1 MTPRDLAIW
10 RAARPWLD
18 VRSNDEHTLIS
29 WDLGR
34 ALLAV
39 IPDAEEAVVLPA
51 ILLHDTGWKKMP
63 AEKLARAVGPKPE
76 FPELQR
82 DHEVASVEIGTD
94 ILARLDLGLCDVEIL
109 AIVDGHDTTKEARS
123 VNDAVMK
130 DADKLWRFTRH
141 GVATIGGWFG
151 SAAADT
157 LAMLED
163 FVLPSFLT
171 PQGRAMAGAFLAE
184 GQAMIEMDRRMSV

>member
-10 RAARPWLD
+10 RAARSWLD
-18 VRSNDEHTLIS
+18 VRSNDEHTLLS
-29 WDLGR
+29 WRLGG

-39 IPDAEEAVVLPA
+39 IPEADEGIVLPA

-63 AEKLARAVGPKPE
+63 VEKLARAVGPKPE

-82 DHEVASVEIGTD
+82 DHEIASVEIGSE
-94 ILARLDLGLCDVEIL
+94 ILTRLDLGLRDQEIL
-109 AIVDGHDTTKEARS
+109 AIVDGHDTTKHARS
-123 VNDAVMK
+123 INDAVMK
-130 DADKLWRFTRH
+130 DADKLWRFTGH
-141 GVATIGGWFG
+141 GVRTIGKWFE
-151 SAAADT
+151 SSTADT

-171 PQGRAMAGAFLAE
+171 PQGLAMAGALLAE
-184 GQAMIEMDRRMSV
+184 GRAMSEMDERMRA

>member
-10 RAARPWLD
+10 RAVRPWLD
-18 VRSNDEHTLIS
+18 VRSNDEHTLLS
-29 WDLGR
+29 WRLGS

-39 IPDAEEAVVLPA
+39 IPEADEGIVLPA

-63 AEKLARAVGPKPE
+63 VEKLARAVGPKPE

-82 DHEVASVEIGTD
+82 DHEIASVEIGFE
-94 ILARLDLGLCDVEIL
+94 ILTRLDLGLRDQDIL
-109 AIVDGHDTTKEARS
+109 AIVDGHDTTKHARS
-123 VNDAVMK
+123 INDAVMK
-130 DADKLWRFTRH
+130 DADKLWRFTGH
-141 GVATIGGWFG
+141 GVRTIGKWFE
-151 SAAADT
+151 SSTADT

-171 PQGRAMAGAFLAE
+171 PQGLAMAGALLAE
-184 GQAMIEMDRRMSV
+184 GRAMSEMDERMRA

>member
-10 RAARPWLD
+10 RAVRPWLD
-18 VRSNDEHTLIS
+18 VRSNDEHTLLS
-29 WDLGR
+29 WRLGS

-39 IPDAEEAVVLPA
+39 IPEADEGIVLPA

-63 AEKLARAVGPKPE
+63 VEKLARAVGPKPE

-82 DHEVASVEIGTD
+82 DHEIASVEIGSE
-94 ILARLDLGLCDVEIL
+94 ILMRLDLGLRDQEIL
-109 AIVDGHDTTKEARS
+109 AIVDGHDTTKHARS
-123 VNDAVMK
+123 INDAVMK
-130 DADKLWRFTRH
+130 DADKLWRFTEH
-141 GVATIGGWFG
+141 GVRTIGKWFE
-151 SAAADT
+151 SSTADT

-171 PQGRAMAGAFLAE
+171 PQGLAMAGALLAE
-184 GQAMIEMDRRMSV
+184 GQAMSEMDERMRA

>member
-10 RAARPWLD
+10 RAAKPWLD
-18 VRSNDEHTLIS
+18 VRSNDEHTLLS
-29 WDLGR
+29 WRLGG

-39 IPDAEEAVVLPA
+39 IPEADEGIVLPA

-63 AEKLARAVGPKPE
+63 VEKLARAVGPKPE

-82 DHEVASVEIGTD
+82 DHEIASVEIGSE
-94 ILARLDLGLCDVEIL
+94 ILTRLDLGLRDQEIL
-109 AIVDGHDTTKEARS
+109 AIVDGHDTTKYARS

-130 DADKLWRFTRH
+130 DADKLWRFTGH
-141 GVATIGGWFG
+141 GVRTIGEWFG
-151 SAAADT
+151 SSTADT

-171 PQGRAMAGAFLAE
+171 PQGLAMAGALLAE
-184 GQAMIEMDRRMSV
+184 GRAMTEMDERMRA

>member
-10 RAARPWLD
+10 RAARRWLD

-29 WDLGR
+29 WSLGR

-39 IPDAEEAVVLPA
+39 IPEANEEIVLPA

-63 AEKLARAVGPKPE
+63 VEKLARAVGPKPE

-82 DHEVASVEIGTD
+82 DHEIASVEIGSE
-94 ILARLDLGLCDVEIL
+94 ILTRLGLGLKDQEIL
-109 AIVDGHDTTKEARS
+109 AIVDGHDTTKHVRS

-130 DADKLWRFTRH
+130 DADKLWRFTGH
-141 GVATIGGWFG
+141 GVRTIGGWFG
-151 SAAADT
+151 SSTTDT

-171 PQGRAMAGAFLAE
+171 PQGLAMAGALLAE
-184 GQAMIEMDRRMSV
+184 ARAMTEMDERMRA